1 MFFGELP
8 LDQAEGAILAHS
20 YRSAKGQGKIR
31 KGERLTKPLMAILQA
46 DGVTRVTV
54 ARLDDD
60 DLHENQ
66 AALVIATALAGENTR
81 LGQAATGR
89 VNIHAVCDGLL
100 AISKQVIHAINC
112 IDESITVATLSP
124 AARVAA
130 GQIVATIKIITYAA
144 ASSNVDKAVAEAGNS
159 LIVHSFCG
167 AKACLIQTKVS
178 TTKDSVLDK
187 TRTTTENRLL
197 ERQAILILEQRT
209 AHSVSDLCAALE
221 HAQSQT
227 PDWILIFGASAT
239 SDRNDV
245 VPAAIV
251 QSGGSLVHFG
261 MPVDPGN
268 LFLLGNLGNSIVIG
282 MPGCARSRKF
292 NGVDKVLDKLSCGL
306 PVTRDWI
313 AGLGV
318 GGLLQEIVDR
328 PRPRVVARE
337 QSSVSALLLGA
348 GSSSRYGEANKLLV
362 QWQGLPLIQ
371 HVLQTIAESDVS
383 NILLVTGH
391 EAGLVKN
398 LLASIAG
405 VQGLRLLHN
414 NAYSTG
420 MASSL
425 IKGVSALIDSDA
437 IIVCLGDMPVVS
449 STVIN
454 ELLDAFKK
462 HPDKALYIPTYEG
475 RRGNPVL
482 IARQLYDSVLNLEG
496 DTGARVL
503 AKQFPDTVMEVPTDC
518 AGILQDVDT
527 PVDLDSL
534 SV

>member
-8 LDQAEGAILAHS
+8 VDQAEGAILAHS
-20 YRSAKGQGKIR
+20 YRSAEGRGKIR
-31 KGERLTKPLMAILQA
+31 KGEFLTESLLAILQA
-46 DGVTRVTV
+46 DGVTHVTV

-81 LGQAATGR
+81 LGQATTGR
-89 VNIHAVCDGLL
+89 VNIHAACDGLL
-100 AISKQVIHAINC
+100 AYSEQAIHGINC
-112 IDESITVATLSP
+112 VDESITVATLSP
-124 AARVAA
+124 ATRVAA

-144 ASSNVDKAVAEAGNS
+144 ASMHVDKVVGEAGNS
-159 LIVHSFCG
+159 LGVHNFCG
-167 AKACLIQTKVS
+167 AKACLIQTKVP

-187 TRTTTENRLL
+187 TRITTENRLL
-197 ERQAILILEQRT
+197 ERQAILISEQRT
-209 AHSVSDLCAALE
+209 AHSLSELCAALE
-221 HAQSQT
+221 IAQSRT
-227 PDWILIFGASAT
+227 PDWILVFGASAT

-251 QSGGSLVHFG
+251 RSGGTLVHFG

-268 LFLLGNLGNSIVIG
+268 LLLLGKLGNAIVIG
-282 MPGCARSRKF
+282 MPGCARSSKF
-292 NGVDKVLDKLSCGL
+292 NGVDKILDKLSCGV
-306 PVTRDWI
+306 PVTREWI
-313 AGLGV
+313 ANLGV

-348 GSSSRYGEANKLLV
+348 GSSSRYGEANKLLA
-362 QWQGLPLIQ
+362 QWQGEPLIQ
-371 HVLQTIAESDVS
+371 HVLKMIAASNVS
-383 NILLVTGH
+383 GTLLVTGH
-391 EAGLVKN
+391 ESELVKN
-398 LLASIAG
+398 LVENIAG
-405 VQGLRLLHN
+405 VPEVRLLHN

-437 IIVCLGDMPVVS
+437 IVVCLGDMPFVS
-449 STVIN
+449 SIVIDG
-454 ELLDAFKK
+454 LLDAFKK
-462 HPDKALYIPTYEG
+462 HPDKALYIPTYDG

-503 AKQFPDTVMEVPTDC
+503 AKHFPDTVMEVPTDC
-518 AGILQDVDT
+518 AGILQDIDT
-527 PVDLDSL
+527 PDELG
-534 SV
+534 

>member
-20 YRSAKGQGKIR
+20 YRSAQGQGKIR
-31 KGERLTKPLMAILQA
+31 KGERLTEPHLAILHA
-46 DGVTRVTV
+46 DGVTHVTV

-66 AALVIATALAGENTR
+66 AALIIATALAGENTR

-89 VNIHAVCDGLL
+89 VNVHAICDGLL
-100 AISKQVIHAINC
+100 AFSAQVIHAINC
-112 IDESITVATLSP
+112 IDESITVATLPP
-124 AARVAA
+124 ATRVAA

-144 ASSNVDKAVAEAGNS
+144 ASSHVDKAVTEAS
-159 LIVHSFCG
+159 SSFVVHSFCG
-167 AKACLIQTKVS
+167 AKVCLIQTKVP

-197 ERQAILILEQRT
+197 ERQAILESEQRT
-209 AHSVSDLCAALE
+209 AHSISELCVALE
-221 HAQSQT
+221 QAQSQT

-245 VPAAIV
+245 VPVAIV

-268 LFLLGNLGNSIVIG
+268 LLLLGNLDNSIVIG
-282 MPGCARSRKF
+282 MPGCARSSKF

-306 PVTRDWI
+306 PVTREWI
-313 AGLGV
+313 TGLGV

-328 PRPRVVARE
+328 PRPRVVVRE
-337 QSSVSALLLGA
+337 KSSVSALLLGA
-348 GSSSRYGEANKLLV
+348 GSSSRFGEANKLLV
-362 QWQGLPLIQ
+362 RWRGEPLIQ
-371 HVLQTIAESDVS
+371 HVLKTIAASDVS
-383 NILLVTGH
+383 GTLLVTGH
-391 EAGLVKN
+391 EGDRIKKHANKVEGISN
-398 LLASIAG
+398 
-405 VQGLRLLHN
+405 LRLLHN

-437 IIVCLGDMPVVS
+437 IIVCLGDMPFVS
-449 STVIN
+449 SAVIN
-454 ELLDAFKK
+454 ELLDVFKQRS
-462 HPDKALYIPTYEG
+462 DKALYIPTYEG

-503 AKQFPDTVMEVPTDC
+503 ARRFPDTVMEVPTDC
-518 AGILQDVDT
+518 AGILHDVDT
-527 PVDLDSL
+527 PADLDAN
-534 SV
+534 